1 MKAFTV
7 PEMSIDGHSRSSAMS
22 SVIRSPGHSIRDR
35 KNRLHLF
42 SDKIAEMTLNV
53 NQGHCDGTIQQDT
66 YHFTSIN
73 RTIGQFRKWMLQLL
87 QRMVNILNNIFI
99 NVLGTVLQI
108 CYRNFQYMCV
118 DIINCRQRN
127 EMVDFL
133 CATLY

>member
-1 MKAFTV
+1 
-7 PEMSIDGHSRSSAMS
+7 
-22 SVIRSPGHSIRDR
+22 
-35 KNRLHLF
+35 
-42 SDKIAEMTLNV
+42 
-53 NQGHCDGTIQQDT
+53 
-66 YHFTSIN
+66 
-73 RTIGQFRKWMLQLL
+73 MLQLL